1 MRTPDHS
8 TEGDETGRRHPGYV
22 ANTRTIY
29 YRRLSMNRPVASLI
43 RPALSHGDADE
54 YASWFRCLADGTRL
68 LVLHAVATAGR
79 AMTVGEIVD
88 CVGVG
93 QSTVSHHLRILAE
106 ERFVHMRAN
115 GTRTLV
121 TVNRNCLQEF
131 PEAAARIM
139 GFDPQ

>member
-1 MRTPDHS
+1 
-8 TEGDETGRRHPGYV
+8 
-22 ANTRTIY
+22 
-29 YRRLSMNRPVASLI
+29 MNIAAQNPI
-43 RPALSHGDADE
+43 RPALPPGDADE

-68 LVLHAVATAGR
+68 LVLNAVASADR

-93 QSTVSHHLRILAE
+93 QSTVSHHLRVLAE
-106 ERFVHMRAN
+106 ECFVHMQAD

-121 TVNRNCLQEF
+121 TVNADCLQAL

-139 GFDPQ
+139 GFDRS

>member
-1 MRTPDHS
+1 MNTPAQTPIRTS
-8 TEGDETGRRHPGYV
+8 
-22 ANTRTIY
+22 
-29 YRRLSMNRPVASLI
+29 
-43 RPALSHGDADE
+43 LSHEDADE

-68 LVLHAVATAGR
+68 LVLNIVATTGR

-88 CVGVG
+88 RAGVG

-106 ERFVHMRAN
+106 ERFIHMRAD

-121 TVNRNCLQEF
+121 TVNRSCLQEF

-139 GFDPQ
+139 GLESP

>member
-1 MRTPDHS
+1 
-8 TEGDETGRRHPGYV
+8 
-22 ANTRTIY
+22 
-29 YRRLSMNRPVASLI
+29 MNRPSQDPT
-43 RPALSHGDADE
+43 RPALHPDDADE

-68 LVLHAVATAGR
+68 LVLNAVASADR

-93 QSTVSHHLRILAE
+93 QSTVSHHLRVLAE
-106 ERFVHMRAN
+106 ERFVHMQAD

-121 TVNRNCLQEF
+121 TVNADCLQAL

-139 GFDPQ
+139 GSEPA